1 MRVRVSAQWK
11 TWLQITLTFSSKQSW
26 KILDYRLDNL
36 IGLLRNHIYLFLQL
50 SFWDCHSG
58 LHHWLLGN
66 YD

>member
-36 IGLLRNHIYLFLQL
+36 IGLLRNHIYLFSQL